1 MTLLTQCHFVL
12 SMVESYWKE
21 AVFKIPE
28 CETFTKRRC
37 KMVKVKEITSDF
49 QNKKSRINRDFFQNV
64 LLQAEDYKNL
74 QMTLKKYIYS
84 KKNK

>member
-1 MTLLTQCHFVL
+1 
-12 SMVESYWKE
+12 
-21 AVFKIPE
+21 
-28 CETFTKRRC
+28 
-37 KMVKVKEITSDF
+37 MVKVKEITSDF
-49 QNKKSRINRDFFQNV
+49 QNKKSRINRVNFFQNV

>member
-21 AVFKIPE
+21 AVFKIPNVKHSQ
-28 CETFTKRRC
+28 KRRC

-74 QMTLKKYIYS
+74 QMTLKKIYLL
-84 KKNK
+84 

>member
-1 MTLLTQCHFVL
+1 
-12 SMVESYWKE
+12 
-21 AVFKIPE
+21 
-28 CETFTKRRC
+28 
-37 KMVKVKEITSDF
+37 MVKVKEITSDF

-84 KKNK
+84 KKRINSNRYF